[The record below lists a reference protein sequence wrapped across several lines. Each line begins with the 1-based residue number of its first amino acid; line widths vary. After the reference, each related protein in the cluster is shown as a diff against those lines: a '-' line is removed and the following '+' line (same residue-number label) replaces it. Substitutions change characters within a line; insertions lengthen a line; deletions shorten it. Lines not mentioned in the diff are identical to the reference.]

1 MKTRKIIVA
10 VFAALAVAAVAAP
23 VAQAR
28 DFEGEI
34 VAKNAKKKTFSIQ
47 EDEGGGTFKI
57 KVNRLTEFERLAGF
71 KAIRVGR
78 TDIEVTARR
87 ANGRWIATQVETRG
101 GDDRG
106 GDDD

>member
-1 MKTRKIIVA
+1 MKARKIIVA
-10 VFAALAVAAVAAP
+10 LLAALAVAAVAAP

-28 DFEGEI
+28 EFEGEI
-34 VAKNAKKKTFSIQ
+34 VAKNGKKKTFSIR

-57 KVNRLTEFERLAGF
+57 KVNRQTEFERVAGF

-78 TDIEVTARR
+78 TDIEVNARR
-87 ANGRWIATQVETRG
+87 ANGRWIAIQVETRG
-101 GDDRG
+101 GGG